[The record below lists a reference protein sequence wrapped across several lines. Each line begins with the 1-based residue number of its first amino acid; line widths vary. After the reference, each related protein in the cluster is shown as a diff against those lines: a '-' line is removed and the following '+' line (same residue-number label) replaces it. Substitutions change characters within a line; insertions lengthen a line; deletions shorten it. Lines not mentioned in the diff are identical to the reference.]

1 MAEIIIGWLNEYVFD
16 RTINYEY
23 TDSFK
28 ERFTPDMENIEYT
41 NNLKLNPRE
50 YQEECVKLAQMYKF
64 GTFVLGT
71 GAGKTFTIASILD
84 NLFSKGKIKKA
95 LILVPDNGLVTQ
107 FNEELK
113 EIYGITQKINLFY
126 DKFNR
131 IDKDAEIVIA
141 NRPLFLARWTVMEKF
156 WKNEIDC
163 LIVDEAHSIKRN
175 NKVSKML
182 EKLPALYRFGFTG
195 TLAENKEDM
204 YKNLGIL
211 GPVRYEKTS
220 KELRDEGFLSD
231 VIIRIL
237 KLDYPIVTKA
247 WSYQDE
253 LEILEQDPLRNDF
266 IAKLLLAMDKNT
278 LILVNHLDHGF
289 TIEDCVNKQNIDN
302 KKKIYFIRG
311 EIDNDTRDE
320 IKKLMEKEDNII
332 CIAITKIFSTGIN
345 IKNIHN
351 IVLAAGGKSAVTVVQ
366 SIGRGLRLHPEKKSL
381 TIWDISDNGYK
392 YSSRHAEKRKEIYK
406 KERINT
412 ANHDIILK
420 NNG

>member
-1 MAEIIIGWLNEYVFD
+1 
-16 RTINYEY
+16 
-23 TDSFK
+23 
-28 ERFTPDMENIEYT
+28 MENIEYI
-41 NNLKLNPRE
+41 NNLKLQPRE
-50 YQEECVKLAQMYKF
+50 YQQECVKLAQMHKF

-84 NLFSKGKIKKA
+84 NLFAKGKIKKA

-113 EIYGITQKINLFY
+113 EIYGVKQKINLFY
-126 DKFNR
+126 NKFNR
-131 IDKDAEIVIA
+131 IDKDAEIIIA
-141 NRPLFLARWTVMEKF
+141 NRPLFLARWTVMEQF

-175 NKVSKML
+175 NKVSKMI
-182 EKLPALYRFGFTG
+182 EKLPAEYRFGFTG

-231 VIIRIL
+231 VLIRIL
-237 KLDYPIVTKA
+237 KLKYPIVTKA

-253 LEILEQDPLRNDF
+253 LEILEQEPHRNDF
-266 IAKLLLAMDKNT
+266 IAKLLLTLDKNT

-289 TIEDCVNKQNIDN
+289 TLEECVKNQNKDG
-302 KKKIYFIRG
+302 KKKVYFIRG
-311 EIDNDTRDE
+311 EIDNDARDE
-320 IKKLMEKEDNII
+320 IKKLMEKDSDII

-345 IKNIHN
+345 IKNLHN
-351 IVLAAGGKSAVTVVQ
+351 IVLAASGKSAVTVVQ

-381 TIWDISDNGYK
+381 TIWDISDDGYK
-392 YSSRHAEKRKEIYK
+392 YSQRHCEKRKEIYK

-412 ANHDIILK
+412 INHDIILK
-420 NNG
+420 EI